1 MSRLLPQNSFSGLG
15 TCAIINPM
23 VTTEQ
28 IKDLREKTGIS
39 VAQCKKALEEAGG
52 DMAKALEILKAN
64 SAAIA
69 DKKADRTLG
78 AGVVSA
84 YIHNNTIGAMI
95 TLQTETDFVA
105 KNPEIKVLA
114 DDIAMHVS
122 AMMPADPAE
131 LVGQPFIKDPSQ
143 TVGDLIKTAI
153 QKFGERVE
161 VGQLVRFEV

>member
-1 MSRLLPQNSFSGLG
+1 M
-15 TCAIINPM
+15 I
-23 VTTEQ
+23 TTEQ

-39 VAQCKKALEEAGG
+39 IAQCKKALEEAGG
-52 DMAKALEILKAN
+52 DMAKALEWLKAK
-64 SAAIA
+64 SAEIA
-69 DKKADRTLG
+69 DKKADRELG

-84 YIHNNTIGAMI
+84 YIHGDKIGAMI

-105 KNPEIKVLA
+105 KNPEVKSLA

-122 AMMPADPAE
+122 AMMPADVAE
-131 LVGQPFIKDPSQ
+131 LLTQPFIKNPDQ

-161 VGQLVRFEV
+161 VGQIVRLEV